1 MGSRVQDGLVVGL
14 EEAWSLEW
22 LVVSQKEQEM
32 PSVFLPGVRQDSL
45 PLTKP
50 VMAYLALGAYTAA
63 YGAFMFALVVCQ
75 DPKMWTIM
83 VWLFDMQNWAPQYLI
98 MTALVLAALPTLIV
112 FVLFQNVIIKGII
125 LPVEQ

>member
-1 MGSRVQDGLVVGL
+1 MIFILKGFFDSLPKELFEAAKIDGVSEMGTFWKIV
-14 EEAWSLEW
+14 
-22 LVVSQKEQEM
+22 
-32 PSVFLPGVRQDSL
+32 L

-63 YGAFMFALVVCQ
+63 YGAFIFALIVCQ
-75 DPKMWTIM
+75 DPRMWTIM
-83 VWLFDMQNWAPQYLI
+83 VWLYDMQNWAPQYLI
-98 MTALVLAALPTLIV
+98 MTALVMAALPTLIV